1 MRKNPHSRKDNATFL
16 GGLLILLLV
25 ISPIW
30 LVILAGLF
38 APFIIAALIVAI
50 PVGVIYV
57 AIRK

>member
-1 MRKNPHSRKDNATFL
+1 MKKNPYSRKDNATFL
-16 GGLLILLLV
+16 GGLLFLLLV

-30 LVILAGLF
+30 LMILAGLF
-38 APFIIAALIVAI
+38 APFLIVALIVAI